1 MLFTGYYPVLRW
13 TGYLLLGM
21 ALGRLPLQQTRTGLR
36 LLIVGALLA
45 ASAKLLSALL
55 LGHAGGGSD

>member
-1 MLFTGYYPVLRW
+1 MLRW